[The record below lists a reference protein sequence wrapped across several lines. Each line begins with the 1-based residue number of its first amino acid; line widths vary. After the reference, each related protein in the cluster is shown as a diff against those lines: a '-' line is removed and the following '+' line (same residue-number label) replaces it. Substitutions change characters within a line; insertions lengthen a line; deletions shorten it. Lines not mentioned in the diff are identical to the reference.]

1 MYDIL
6 QLQILKKGY
15 KYMNKPLL
23 TDKDIGII
31 VSLYKQENKSAD
43 EISKQ
48 TGISKERVIK
58 TLENNT
64 DFKIAKREKTFVDD
78 ELCNKIIELYKTNS
92 VFKVAKIL
100 QIPINTIR
108 YVVYNKISHNVH
120 KTKKHLKVDKKEFE
134 KKLKKYSTI
143 SDAMEITGL
152 SSYQLSKFLQDNYG
166 TKFLSLVKQMIGL
179 EELTLNSRYTPE
191 EDEFILKNYKKLG
204 VTKVAKHLNRTNESV
219 YGRYC
224 RAIKKLNTK
233 GLV

>member
-1 MYDIL
+1 
-6 QLQILKKGY
+6 
-15 KYMNKPLL
+15 MNKALI

-31 VSLYKQENKSAD
+31 ISLYKKEKKSID
-43 EISKQ
+43 EISKE
-48 TGISKERVIK
+48 TGFSKERVMK

-78 ELCNKIIELYKTNS
+78 ELCNKILELYKDNS
-92 VFKVAKIL
+92 VFKTAKIL
-100 QIPINTIR
+100 QVPVNTVR
-108 YVVYNKISHNVH
+108 YVVYHKINHDIH
-120 KTKKHLKVDKKEFE
+120 KTKKHLKVSKEDFE
-134 KKLKKYSTI
+134 KNLKKYSTI

-179 EELTLNSRYTPE
+179 EELTLNRRYTPE
-191 EDEFILKNYKKLG
+191 EDEFILKNYKKMG